1 MAKLDVERLELLGF
15 FRFLDPAHAR
25 HAAERI
31 RATGYPFAEEVHRH
45 YMADSE
51 DLAEHGVRD
60 FLGTVAPLLR
70 LLGVRIDVE
79 YAEVR
84 VPGRDGGPPGREAA
98 RIAADG
104 WLPPDGPLVRV
115 ASMRLALAPG
125 QEPCD
130 VTEDDFQESE
140 RYSVYVGAREH
151 VVYRFQPGDEWDG
164 WREAAR
170 STIALLNGLLLA
182 HGAADRAYAENGGN
196 DMNVVFVTPE
206 MADIINVASG
216 PREAL
221 HDGACG

>member
-1 MAKLDVERLELLGF
+1 MTKLDVERLESLGF
-15 FRFLDPAHAR
+15 FRFLDPTHAR
-25 HAAERI
+25 QVAERI
-31 RATGYPFAEEVHRH
+31 RATGYPFTEEVHRQ
-45 YMADSE
+45 YRADAE

-70 LLGVRIDVE
+70 RLGVRVDVE

-84 VPGRDGGPPGREAA
+84 VPGRDGRPPGREAA
-98 RIAADG
+98 RVAPDG
-104 WLPPDGPLVRV
+104 WLPLDAPVVRV

-140 RYSVYVGAREH
+140 RYLLYLGAREH
-151 VVYRFQPGDEWDG
+151 VVYRFEPSEEGDG

-170 STIALLNGLLLA
+170 STVALLNELLQA
-182 HGAADRAYAENGGN
+182 HGAAERAYAENGGN

-206 MADIINVASG
+206 MAAIINVASG
-216 PREAL
+216 PRELL
-221 HDGACG
+221 HDEP